1 MDKIQMLQNLRN
13 ELIQSIN
20 LQIDE
25 IILQL
30 RNEQELVI
38 QREKV
43 QIYESWYPLTS
54 ATGVFKGKKPISVR
68 LAGGKSINVPTWKQ
82 VVHVILQNCIKDLTY
97 KQRLMEIRG
106 RITGRNRVLLADRPD
121 EMRSPVKIDEGLWVE
136 THYDTESLLRI
147 LTTRILDAIGY
158 DYSEIEIAVRS
169 GEIFVK

>member
-20 LQIDE
+20 LQIDD

-30 RNEQELVI
+30 RNEQEPVA
-38 QREKV
+38 QREEI
-43 QIYESWYPLTS
+43 QTYESWYPLTS
-54 ATGVFKGKKPISVR
+54 ATGVFKGKKPIGVR
-68 LAGGKSINVPTWKQ
+68 FGSGQRVNIPTWKQ
-82 VVHVILQNCIKDLTY
+82 VVCVILQNCVKDSTY

-106 RITGRNRVLLADRPD
+106 RIAGRNRVLLDDRPD

-147 LTTRILDAIGY
+147 LTTRILEAIGY
-158 DYSEIEIAVRS
+158 DYSEISIAVRR
-169 GEIFVK
+169 GEIK